1 MTTELDYKRPSMQ
14 ERRTAQI
21 SYDVLR
27 HAISQLHSEEVDI
40 EIEGT
45 NDKLVL
51 PLNALKL
58 LGDILKN
65 MSEGK
70 IISIVPLATELTTQK
85 AAEILGCSRPFLVKL
100 LEDGKIPFTK
110 VGRHRRIMYDDI
122 RAYQAKMKAEQKQH
136 LIDIMS
142 QDEEEGLYDT

>member
-1 MTTELDYKRPSMQ
+1 MTTDLDYKRPTMR
-14 ERRTAQI
+14 ERRTAQA

-27 HAISQLHSEEVDI
+27 NAISQLHSEEVDI

-45 NDKLVL
+45 NDKLAL

-85 AAEILGCSRPFLVKL
+85 AAEMLGCSRPFLVKL
-100 LEDGKIPFTK
+100 LEDGKMPFTK

-122 RAYQAKMKAEQKQH
+122 RTYQAQMKAEQKQH
-136 LIDIMS
+136 LIDMMS
-142 QDEEEGLYDT
+142 DDEEEGLYDS